1 MENTDKMA
9 NMDYVIMLRESLEK
23 KADILNVLLI
33 RNKEQAA
40 ILQDPNTSPDD
51 LEKNMNLKSELIDRI
66 VMLDEGFEQ
75 LFNRV
80 KAILDEDRD
89 SYADEIHLMQDLIRR
104 ITDLTADVEASEYK
118 NKEYAKTR
126 FANIKKEVREIKK
139 SGDVVSSYYKNMM
152 AHNKV
157 DDPAFLDKKK

>member
-1 MENTDKMA
+1 MEK
-9 NMDYVIMLRESLEK
+9 MDYVVMLRESLEK
-23 KADILNVLLI
+23 KVDILEVLLI

-51 LEKNMNLKSELIDRI
+51 LEKNMNMKAELIDRI
-66 VMLDEGFEQ
+66 VMLDDGFEQ

-89 SYADEIHLMQDLIRR
+89 SYADEIRLMQDLIRR
-104 ITDLTADVEASEYK
+104 ITELTADVEATEYK

-126 FANIKKEVREIKK
+126 FSNIKKDLREVKK

-152 AHNKV
+152 ANNKV
-157 DDPAFLDKKK
+157 DEPAFWDKKK

>member
-1 MENTDKMA
+1 ME
-9 NMDYVIMLRESLEK
+9 NMDYVVMLRESLEK

-40 ILQDPNTSPDD
+40 ILQDPNTSPED
-51 LEKNMNLKSELIDRI
+51 LEKNMSLKSELIDRI
-66 VMLDEGFEQ
+66 VMLDDGFEQ
-75 LFNRV
+75 LFKRV
-80 KAILDEDRD
+80 QKILDEDRET
-89 SYADEIHLMQDLIRR
+89 YADEIRLMQDLIRR
-104 ITDLTADVEASEYK
+104 ITELSADVEASEYK
-118 NKEYAKTR
+118 NKEYAKAR
-126 FANIKKEVREIKK
+126 FANIKKDLREVKK

>member
-1 MENTDKMA
+1 ME
-9 NMDYVIMLRESLEK
+9 NMDYVVMLRESLEK
-23 KADILNVLLI
+23 KADILEILLI

-40 ILQDPNTSPDD
+40 ILKDPNTSPDD
-51 LEKNMNLKSELIDRI
+51 LEKNMNMKSELIDRI
-66 VMLDEGFEQ
+66 IMLDDGFEQ

-80 KAILDEDRD
+80 KAILDEDRAT
-89 SYADEIHLMQDLIRR
+89 YADEIRIMQDLIRR
-104 ITDLTADVEASEYK
+104 ITELTADVEASEYK

-126 FANIKKEVREIKK
+126 FANIKKDLREVKK

-157 DDPAFLDKKK
+157 DEPAFWDKKK

>member
-1 MENTDKMA
+1 ME
-9 NMDYVIMLRESLEK
+9 NMDYVVMLRESLEK
-23 KADILNVLLI
+23 KVDILEVLLI

-51 LEKNMNLKSELIDRI
+51 LEKNMNMKSELIDRI
-66 VMLDEGFEQ
+66 VMLDDGFEQ

-80 KAILDEDRD
+80 KAILDEDRAT
-89 SYADEIHLMQDLIRR
+89 YADEIRLMQDLIRK
-104 ITDLTADVEASEYK
+104 ITELTADVEATEYK

-126 FANIKKEVREIKK
+126 FSNIKKDLREVKK

-152 AHNKV
+152 ANNKV
-157 DDPAFLDKKK
+157 DEPAFMDRKK

>member
-1 MENTDKMA
+1 ME
-9 NMDYVIMLRESLEK
+9 NMDYVVMLRESLEK
-23 KADILNVLLI
+23 KADILRVLLI

-40 ILQDPNTSPDD
+40 ILQDPNTTPDD
-51 LEKNMNLKSELIDRI
+51 LEKNMNMKSELIDRI

-80 KAILDEDRD
+80 KVILEEDRD
-89 SYADEIHLMQDLIRR
+89 SYADEIKLMQELIRKV
-104 ITDLTADVEASEYK
+104 TDLTADVEATEYK

-126 FANIKKEVREIKK
+126 FANIKKDIRETKKTNEV
-139 SGDVVSSYYKNMM
+139 VTSYYRNMM
-152 AHNKV
+152 AANKV

>member
-1 MENTDKMA
+1 ME
-9 NMDYVIMLRESLEK
+9 NMDYVVMLRESLEK

-51 LEKNMNLKSELIDRI
+51 LERNMDMKSELIDRI
-66 VMLDEGFEQ
+66 IMLDDGFEQ

-80 KAILDEDRD
+80 KKILEEDKD
-89 SYADEIHLMQDLIRR
+89 TYKDEIRLMQDLIRK
-104 ITDLTADVEASEYK
+104 ITELTADVEASEYK

-126 FANIKKEVREIKK
+126 FANIKKEAREIKK
-139 SGDVVSSYYKNMM
+139 SGDVVSSYYKHMM
-152 AHNKV
+152 ANNKA